1 GWVVGKLL
9 GDVDAFLGVALAVLE
24 LDFDG
29 GALELARLVELV
41 QRHLGRILEHGAV
54 LRVVAGQRQL
64 VADGDLALR
73 AGDRGHG
80 AQRQRDQCGYELAKH
95 AVSPLLVN
103 AKRVRKISGGAGQPL
118 RRTCRKQQPSPPTF
132 QVSDSSAKPA
142 CSNVP
147 LSTKPA
153 MRHRVSIRLGD
164 NWASSQAS
172 LSGQACSLISSP
184 SWSQRTTSGS
194 NSL

>member
-64 VADGDLALR
+64 VADGDLALG
-73 AGDRGHG
+73 AGDGGHG
-80 AQRQRDQCGYELAKH
+80 AERQRDQCGYELAKH

-103 AKRVRKISGGAGQPL
+103 AKRVRKSGGVVGLMMRRPRRSTLFPYTTLFRAG
-118 RRTCRKQQPSPPTF
+118 RTRGTGRPT
-132 QVSDSSAKPA
+132 
-142 CSNVP
+142 
-147 LSTKPA
+147 
-153 MRHRVSIRLGD
+153 
-164 NWASSQAS
+164 
-172 LSGQACSLISSP
+172 
-184 SWSQRTTSGS
+184 
-194 NSL
+194 